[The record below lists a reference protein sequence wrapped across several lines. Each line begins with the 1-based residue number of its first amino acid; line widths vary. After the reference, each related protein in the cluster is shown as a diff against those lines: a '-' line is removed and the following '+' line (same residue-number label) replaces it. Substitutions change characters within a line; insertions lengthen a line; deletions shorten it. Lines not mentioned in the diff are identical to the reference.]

1 MNTILNVL
9 KTAAVGDML
18 KYTGT
23 AGTGRLFTVGK
34 DYPVVE
40 TSDGR
45 LSIVDNQGMNPP
57 AWWDHPRYTFELI
70 KKAETPTVF
79 GDLSRDE
86 QIKLMSAK
94 LDGKDIEFF
103 NKGLRDWSPIVR
115 PSWAPEY
122 AYRIHRTAEEIEMDE
137 LREKLEVFNKQIS
150 GKQGEMNRLNNAGG
164 RDFDCLSREQQGAL
178 LLAHHNGERIQYKSG
193 WLSTFVTFDEGV
205 TPEWDDDTVYRVE
218 PAEVASLKVEIDH
231 LSSERDTVQAR
242 IDDLNKPVVEVSVST
257 DDVIFVPKPRPVA
270 RTTTGFGVAF

>member
-9 KTAAVGDML
+9 KTAVVGDML
-18 KYTGT
+18 KFTGSV
-23 AGTGRLFTVGK
+23 GTGRLFTVGK
-34 DYPVVE
+34 EYPVVE
-40 TSDGR
+40 ADGR
-45 LSIVDNQGMNPP
+45 LTIEDNMGNNPP
-57 AWWDHPRYTFELI
+57 PWWDNARYTFELI
-70 KKAETPTVF
+70 KATPTPTVF

-115 PSWAPEY
+115 PSWAPEH

-150 GKQGEMNRLNNAGG
+150 GKQGEMNSLNNGG
-164 RDFDCLSREQQGAL
+164 GLDFDCLSRERQGAL

-218 PAEVASLKVEIDH
+218 PAEVATLKVEIDH
-231 LSSERDTVQAR
+231 LSSERDAVQAR
-242 IDDLNKPVVEVSVST
+242 IDELNKPTEVEESEVTFEPFSMPT
-257 DDVIFVPKPRPVA
+257 RK
-270 RTTTGFGVAF
+270 VAFSTTSTAWV